1 MAGTFTFENNN
12 SFMRI
17 QSDGLPF
24 HSIGAFP
31 NANNTNS
38 VVEQNFDQTIIYRGG
53 VNIASSTSIPTS
65 FKIVGFAMNGV
76 PIYSTNAAQG
86 GNPAP
91 PAGFNYDS
99 NHSSY
104 ITGKDQYDG
113 YPDENDVYHYT
124 TGKGWN
130 GWTEVNKELSKGNY
144 YDNDLY
150 HTDGHSKILG
160 VALDG
165 YPIYGPVGYVDP
177 LNANS
182 GTKVISTGYRL
193 KSPLPIVTPLPYQ
206 RIEFQE
212 SIISSIDG
220 VEKFY
225 RFIVSSTS
233 VVSITLDL
241 NPGSTDIDLELQTS
255 TGFPIANSVFGG
267 DKDESITQR
276 LSPGEYIIKVFFKVP
291 PVAPTTSSYNLY
303 YLINPINSTPPNQ
316 QLLPIV
322 RQAGQYIQ
330 DYEWISGYGDLDQH
344 NGRFCV
350 TPDFPGGTYAYFT
363 TFNNSLTT
371 PTYPYVIGPTY
382 YGSPVEIGEDPTVLT
397 PGTGAILVPSFTDEN
412 GIDSVDV
419 VEGGSGYDASNPPI
433 LRIANA
439 GNPSVPAVL
448 EPVIFKNRIVAVK
461 VIEKGSGYDPLR
473 VEILATAVGTGAN
486 QTQGYGAYAR
496 PVLRSDKVISTVT
509 ITNQGAGYQSVP
521 TVTLNGGGGI
531 GAVLEAVVLGGKVV
545 EIQIISR
552 GGGYTSNPVV
562 EISSEPGVGFQISNL
577 MNYAGQA
584 SVQQNS
590 VSVGLGNPAWGPAI
604 QANPSNYEIIFNG
617 GFTATI
623 VTATGTASPGAQ
635 WTFTGTWPANATG
648 APLTIRSKNY
658 VPGGGSGA
666 AATANISD
674 GAISYVQLVS
684 QGDEYFGPT
693 TVNIAGFGGNAAQAA
708 ASTNSVTSLSIIN
721 PGKNYTEGD
730 VGLVIQGGGGIGA
743 SGKINVDDTGY
754 VSSIQITDAG
764 EYYEIPPYLI
774 FEGGN
779 GVGARATIGVA
790 NGELTSANVISG
802 GKGYTTAPKIVL
814 ARKTKLKRVNRNRQY
829 LNSSSRFLAGLLVD
843 TDRNDTTIYI
853 SPTEPFPGSGKFYIE
868 NEMFTYTAKDD
879 FSVTGCVRGDNFR
892 YDQRIVVDR
901 PEDLIFNIGDR
912 IIRTVNIAVA
922 KQGIVYDWKQST
934 GELFIN
940 FVVDDLAFIDAG
952 RASERSTVVQFD
964 AGKSD
969 FSSPSQK
976 PHVLL
981 DAIGS
986 SITLLTDPITVLS
999 NFAFQDTPVNG
1010 FTDGIPDLINTGTE
1024 YQGDTSLDGGKPGS
1038 LYGIEETTGGVNLTL
1053 LTTQDKIK
1061 DGHPNPVIVTI
1072 LEAGGLNEGIEHT
1085 AILDL
1090 YLVSINT
1097 NNIDFQVGEI
1107 ITGDQSNITAE
1118 VVSWDAVNKIL
1129 RVKSPQP
1136 YDTGD
1141 PLVGT
1146 LYTFSKNSTIVD
1158 IRVMDFGQQYT
1169 AAPTLD
1175 IDTTVLLLASA
1186 TTTLT
1191 LDQLTS
1197 TTIIDGGYGYDPEN
1211 PPEITVVPDP
1221 LDTTGTGAVV
1231 QAILGGENISGNV
1244 SGASYKIK
1252 DIQYQTVLIEQP
1264 TV

>member
-1 MAGTFTFENNN
+1 MAGTFTFEDNN

-17 QSDGLPF
+17 QSNGLPF

-38 VVEQNFDQTIIYRGG
+38 VDEQNFDQTIIYRGG
-53 VNIASSTSIPTS
+53 VNIPSTTSIPTS
-65 FKIVGFAMNGV
+65 YKIVGFAMNGV

-104 ITGKDQYDG
+104 LSGKDQYDG
-113 YPDENDVYHYT
+113 YPDEDNVYHYT

-130 GWTEVNKELSKGNY
+130 GWTEINKELSKGNY
-144 YDNDLY
+144 YNNDLY
-150 HTDGHSKILG
+150 HDDGHSKILG

-165 YPIYGPVGYVDP
+165 YPIYGPVGYIDP
-177 LNANS
+177 TDANS
-182 GTKVISTGYRL
+182 GTKVISSGYRL

-233 VVSITLDL
+233 IVSVTLDV

-276 LSPGEYIIKVFFKVP
+276 LSPGEYILKVFFKVP

-316 QLLPIV
+316 QLLPII

-350 TPDFPGGTYAYFT
+350 TPDFPSGTYAYFT
-363 TFNNSLTT
+363 TFNNTLTS
-371 PTYPYVIGPTY
+371 PVYPYVIGPTY

-397 PGTGAILVPSFTDEN
+397 PGTGAVLVPSFTSQN

-419 VEGGSGYDASNPPI
+419 VEGGSGYDANNPPI

-448 EPVIFKNRIVAVK
+448 EPVIFRNKIVAVK

-473 VEILATAVGTGAN
+473 IEILASPVGTGAT

-521 TVTLNGGGGI
+521 TVTLNGGGGV
-531 GAVLEAVVLGGKVV
+531 GAVLQATVLGGKVV
-545 EIQIISR
+545 QIEIISR
-552 GGGYTSNPVV
+552 GGGYISTPTV
-562 EISSEPGVGFQISNL
+562 EITG
-577 MNYAGQA
+577 
-584 SVQQNS
+584 
-590 VSVGLGNPAWGPAI
+590 GNPTT
-604 QANPSNYEIIFNG
+604 QA
-617 GFTATI
+617 
-623 VTATGTASPGAQ
+623 V
-635 WTFTGTWPANATG
+635 
-648 APLTIRSKNY
+648 
-658 VPGGGSGA
+658 
-666 AATANISD
+666 ATAEISD
-674 GAISYVQLVS
+674 GAISYIQLVS

-693 TVNIAGFGGNAAQAA
+693 TVDIKGFGGNAAQAT
-708 ASTNSVTSLSIIN
+708 ASTGSVTSLSIIN

-754 VSSIQITDAG
+754 VSGIQITNPG
-764 EYYEIPPYLI
+764 EFYEVPPYLI

-779 GVGARATIGVA
+779 GVGARASINVA
-790 NGELTSANVISG
+790 NGELTGANVISG

-814 ARKTKLKRVNRNRQY
+814 ARKSKLKRVNRNRQY
-829 LNSSSRFLAGLLVD
+829 LNSTSRFLAGLLVD
-843 TDRNDTTIYI
+843 TGRDDTTIYI
-853 SPTEPFPGSGKFYIE
+853 SPTEPFTGSGKFFIE

-879 FSVTGCVRGDNFR
+879 FSVTGCIRGDNFR

-912 IIRTVNIAVA
+912 IIRTVNVAGA

-940 FVVDDLAFIDAG
+940 FIVDDLAFIDAG

-969 FSSPSQK
+969 FSSSSQK

-981 DAIGS
+981 DTIGS
-986 SITLLTDPITVLS
+986 FITLLTDPITILS
-999 NFAFQDTPVNG
+999 NFSFQDTPVNG

-1024 YQGDTSLDGGKPGS
+1024 YEGDTSLDGGKPGT

-1061 DGHPNPVIVTI
+1061 DGHPNPIIVTI

-1090 YLVSINT
+1090 YLQPIDT
-1097 NNIDFQVGEI
+1097 NNTDFQEGEI
-1107 ITGDQSNITAE
+1107 ITGNQSSITAE
-1118 VVSWDAVNKIL
+1118 VVSWDASNKIL
-1129 RVKSPQP
+1129 TVKSPQP

-1141 PLVGT
+1141 PLIGT

-1169 AAPTLD
+1169 AAPSLD
-1175 IDTTVLLLASA
+1175 IDTTGLLPASA

-1197 TTIIDGGYGYDPEN
+1197 TTVVDGGYGYDPEN
-1211 PPEITVVPDP
+1211 PPVITVVPDP

-1231 QAILGGENISGNV
+1231 QAILGGENITGNV

-1252 DIQYQTVLIEQP
+1252 DIQYQTILIEQP